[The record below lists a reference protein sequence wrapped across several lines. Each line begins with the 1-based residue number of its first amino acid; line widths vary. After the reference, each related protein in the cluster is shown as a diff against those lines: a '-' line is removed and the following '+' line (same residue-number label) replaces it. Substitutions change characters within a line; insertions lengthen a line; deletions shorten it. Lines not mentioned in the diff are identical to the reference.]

1 MTHHPG
7 PAPGSFF
14 VRIFSKFRGLFL
26 CVLFRTFA
34 VFFCVTFC
42 AVSAFF
48 ILALF
53 CSFGLFWVAFC
64 GSFAAFFVLFF
75 ALFAGPSGKITTGSQ
90 SRKQGGTERR
100 SFFMSVFVAFWA
112 PGSTRKAAQTEAG
125 AAPDPSPCSCTHF
138 QFFPVPLLCHF
149 CAAMAAHSYP
159 QQHTRSNE
167 KPRYQA
173 VFG

>member
-1 MTHHPG
+1 MTTT
-7 PAPGSFF
+7 PAPRRGLFCAHFSALLQSFF
-14 VRIFSKFRGLFL
+14 ARIFSKFR
-26 CVLFRTFA
+26 
-34 VFFCVTFC
+34 VFFYPTFS

-48 ILALF
+48 WWHFAAVSPLF
-53 CSFGLFWVAFC
+53 CAVFC
-64 GSFAAFFVLFF
+64 FVCK
-75 ALFAGPSGKITTGSQ
+75 PPGKITTGSQ
-90 SRKQGGTERR
+90 SRKQGGTEQR

-112 PGSTRKAAQTEAG
+112 SVSTRKAAQAEAG
-125 AAPDPSPCSCTHF
+125 AAPDPRPCSCTHF

-149 CAAMAAHSYP
+149 CAAMATHSYP

>member
-1 MTHHPG
+1 MRTFPHFCSLF
-7 PAPGSFF
+7 A
-14 VRIFSKFRGLFL
+14 RIFSKFR
-26 CVLFRTFA
+26 
-34 VFFCVTFC
+34 VFFYPTFS

-48 ILALF
+48 L
-53 CSFGLFWVAFC
+53 VAFC

-75 ALFAGPSGKITTGSQ
+75 ALFAGPPGKITTGSQ
-90 SRKQGGTERR
+90 SRKQGGTEQR

-112 PGSTRKAAQTEAG
+112 SVSTRKAAQTEAG
-125 AAPDPSPCSCTHF
+125 AAPDPRPCSCTHF